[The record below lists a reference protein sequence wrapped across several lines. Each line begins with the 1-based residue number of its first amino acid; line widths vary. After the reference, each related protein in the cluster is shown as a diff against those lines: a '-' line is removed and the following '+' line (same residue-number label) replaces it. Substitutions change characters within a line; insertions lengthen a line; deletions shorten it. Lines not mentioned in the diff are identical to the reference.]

1 MGQHSKPEGTQRGH
15 QDRLQ
20 GCSFFP
26 SFSLTLLD
34 EQSKSKFYWIKNT
47 ANLFFL
53 PFTIKLADKQKMKT
67 KEGFLF
73 MELKNKKNK
82 TKLFLI
88 CIQE

>member
-1 MGQHSKPEGTQRGH
+1 MGQHSKPEGLLCKPRQASG
-15 QDRLQ
+15 LFLFS
-20 GCSFFP
+20 SFG
-26 SFSLTLLD
+26 LTLLD

-53 PFTIKLADKQKMKT
+53 PFTIKLADKQEMKT

-82 TKLFLI
+82 QNYF
-88 CIQE
+88 